1 MSQHYLYVANWKM
14 RMPFREAMRFA
25 TSHYDE
31 LVELS
36 SSNNHKIVLCPS
48 TEALYPF
55 AQMFKETPIKI
66 GAQTCSPHSLGAFT
80 GQISA
85 QSLQEV
91 GCNYCIVGH
100 SEVKKDFLQTDAQ
113 IAHIC
118 THLLDYDITPILCI
132 GESEQEHT
140 DGQTLKIL
148 ERQLAPLI
156 EAITTK
162 TAVHPYLT
170 LYIAYEP
177 IWAVGT
183 GKPAKADHIEMV
195 LSWLAD
201 HIKQKELSIPC
212 KFLYGG
218 SISPENIDSLKKINA
233 LDGFLIGNA
242 SLDFQN
248 FKKIVE

>member
-31 LVELS
+31 LVKLTT
-36 SSNNHKIVLCPS
+36 SNNHKIVLCPS
-48 TEALYPF
+48 TEILYPL
-55 AQMFKETPIKI
+55 AQMFKETPVQV
-66 GAQTCSPHSLGAFT
+66 GAQACSTHSLGAFT
-80 GQISA
+80 GQTSA

-91 GCNYCIVGH
+91 GCSYCIVGH
-100 SEVKKDFLQTDAQ
+100 SEVKKEFLQNDDQ

-132 GESEQEHT
+132 GESEQEHA
-140 DGQTLKIL
+140 DGQTLKVL

-177 IWAVGT
+177 IWAIGT
-183 GKPAKADHIEMV
+183 GKPARADHVEMV

-201 HIKQKELSIPC
+201 HIKQKKLSIPC
-212 KFLYGG
+212 KLLYGG
-218 SISPENIDSLKKINA
+218 SISPENIDSLKKTSA
-233 LDGFLIGNA
+233 LDGFLIGTA

-248 FKKIVE
+248 FKKIVQ